1 MSFGNSNLLIF
12 LAAILAGW
20 VLYKFAPVS
29 LAALLLLPILKLIG
43 LVVILIFAFVIIFI
57 AFKVLFRG
65 GWRC

>member
-1 MSFGNSNLLIF
+1 MSFGHSNLLVF

-29 LAALLLLPILKLIG
+29 LAALLSLPLLPLIG
-43 LVVILIFAFVIIFI
+43 LLVILIFAFVIIFI
-57 AFKVLFRG
+57 ALRILFRG